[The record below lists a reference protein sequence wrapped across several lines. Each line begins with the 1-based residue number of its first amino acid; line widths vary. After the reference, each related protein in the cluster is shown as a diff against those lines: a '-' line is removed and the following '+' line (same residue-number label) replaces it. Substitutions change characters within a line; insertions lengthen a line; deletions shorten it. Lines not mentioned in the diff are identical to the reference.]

1 MFAELDDVD
10 WKSVRDP
17 FGSNP
22 DIPEL
27 LREVASGDD
36 SERTEALEELEAQL
50 HPIGKAYHADYG
62 YHYDYDYDFQRPPVN
77 ESRAAR
83 LAALCTPFLL
93 ELAAR
98 PFGPDRLRILR
109 LIAALAGVAEDE
121 DRDEEPLFRL
131 WSDTELAASVVL
143 RNRQE
148 VRRAIGR
155 ALPELLDLLDDTDA
169 GIRAAVVPV
178 LAVCAE
184 QWATV
189 APALQARVG
198 FEPDSNIRVAMIG
211 VIGAIALYRPEQ
223 AARLGISQWFA
234 ELLCASEDPIDH
246 LTALDHLLAA
256 DPQALPGRVVPIV
269 MVAAHRL
276 LDPSGDHAET
286 RHTRSDLW
294 SISTVHTRM
303 ASRPEEQVDLIRGLF
318 GSELP
323 TARGFA
329 CELAEDLIRTWRTDH
344 VELLEAITDQLVDSE
359 TWLTAAQVLARLGPA
374 AAPVI
379 DRILEQLERY
389 ARVTEWHGEA
399 AGFLQPLQLPWLSL
413 HTEIPMLNQPGPLL
427 RAAANTGDARA
438 VPAVRWA
445 LELDETPDRLEEILA
460 PLGAHAIELV
470 PLIRDRMIH
479 THTHPADPYLD
490 LRAYRLARALGKIGE
505 PAAAAATDI
514 AAMMSDRNAELVE
527 VLGQLGVG
535 ARSTVEVVHRF
546 LDHDRPRVRLDAAVA
561 LWRLTGDP
569 EPALTQLHAALA
581 DDDDAAHAVQLR
593 ARAIEV
599 AGTLGLAAGDCA
611 PVLRRLIDLD
621 TDLWTTTVAA
631 IALWRVTADPEPT
644 VTLLLDLSAR
654 EPSDPDT
661 SGTES
666 RPHWLT
672 LVAECFAEIG
682 PAAQAAAPLLAAEL
696 ARDRRRQGSVPA
708 DIELC
713 HACRRALD
721 EIFAA

>member
-1 MFAELDDVD
+1 MSAELDDVD
-10 WKSVRDP
+10 WESVDVRY
-17 FGSNP
+17 GS
-22 DIPEL
+22 DTGIPEL

-36 SERTEALEELEAQL
+36 FERTEALRELEDQL
-50 HPIGKAYHADYG
+50 HPDGKVYDDDYG
-62 YHYDYDYDFQRPPVN
+62 YQYDYDHDFERSPVD

-98 PFGPDRLRILR
+98 PFGPDRLRMLR
-109 LIAALAGVAEDE
+109 LIAALALVGEDE
-121 DRDEEPLFRL
+121 DEDEEQPFRL
-131 WSDTELAASVVL
+131 WSDTELSASVAL

-155 ALPELLDLLDDTDA
+155 ALRELLDLLDDTDA
-169 GIRAAVVPV
+169 DIRVAVVRV
-178 LAVCAE
+178 LTVCEE

-189 APALQARVG
+189 VPALQARLG
-198 FEPDSNIRVAMIG
+198 FEPDSKIRVAMIG

-223 AARLGISQWFA
+223 AARLGIPQWFA

-269 MVAAHRL
+269 MGAAHRIL
-276 LDPSGDHAET
+276 EPSGDHAET
-286 RHTRSDLW
+286 LHTRRDVW
-294 SISTVHTRM
+294 PIRTVYTRM
-303 ASRPEEQVDLIRGLF
+303 ASRPEEQFDLVRGLI

-344 VELLEAITDQLVDSE
+344 VELLEAITDQLADSG
-359 TWLTAAQVLARLGPA
+359 TWFAAAQVLARLGTA

-389 ARVTEWHGEA
+389 ERVTEWHGQA
-399 AGFLQPLQLPWLSL
+399 TRFPQPLELPWLSL
-413 HTEIPMLNQPGPLL
+413 HTELPMLNQPGPLL

-460 PLGAHAIELV
+460 PLGTHAIELV
-470 PLIRDRMIH
+470 PLIRDRMVH

-490 LRAYRLARALGKIGE
+490 MRAYRLARALGAIGE
-505 PAAAAATDI
+505 PAAAAAPDI
-514 AAMMSDRNAELVE
+514 AGMLSDRKAELVE

-535 ARSTVEVVHRF
+535 ARSTVETVRRF

-561 LWRLTGDP
+561 LWRFTGDP
-569 EPALTQLHAALA
+569 EPALAQLHAVLA
-581 DDDDAAHAVQLR
+581 DDDDAVRAVKLR
-593 ARAIEV
+593 AHAIEV
-599 AGTLGLAAGDCA
+599 AGTLGFAAGDCA
-611 PVLRRLIDLD
+611 PALRRLIDLD
-621 TDLWTTTVAA
+621 TDRWATTAAA

-644 VTLLLDLSAR
+644 LTLLLDLSAG
-654 EPSDPDT
+654 EPADPDT
-661 SGTES
+661 SGTEP

-672 LVAECFAEIG
+672 VAAECFAEIG
-682 PAAQAAAPLLAAEL
+682 PAARAAAPLLAAEL
-696 ARDRRRQGSVPA
+696 ARPRRRPGSVPA

-721 EIFAA
+721 AIFAA